1 MQGKEERAME
11 SRQPEGRRE
20 EMNRSEFLKTL
31 GMGAGA
37 LGLAAV
43 MGGTALAEEK
53 GEKKV
58 KYIVA
63 ITNGGNNPNRAILG
77 LLAAYTALD
86 KGFGEVTVWLTLE
99 GAELAH
105 KGKADKIDS
114 PIFKKFGSAAEL
126 IKKLKDGGASF
137 GVCPPCA
144 EYAGA
149 VAGDKYDFVEKK
161 GTDWLMKALTDSHVA
176 WM

>member
-1 MQGKEERAME
+1 ME
-11 SRQPEGRRE
+11 SRQAEQQQEAMDRG
-20 EMNRSEFLKTL
+20 EFLRTL

-43 MGGTALAEEK
+43 MGGTSAAAEEK
-53 GEKKV
+53 GEKKP
-58 KYIVA
+58 KYVVA

-86 KGFGEVTVWLTLE
+86 KGLGEVTVWLTLE
-99 GAELAH
+99 GADLAH
-105 KGKADKIDS
+105 KGKAERLDS
-114 PIFKKFGSAAEL
+114 PIFKKFGSAADL
-126 IKKLKDGGASF
+126 MKKLKDGGATF

-144 EYAGA
+144 DYAGS
-149 VAGDKYDFVEKK
+149 VGSDKYDFVEKK
-161 GTDWLMKALTDSHVA
+161 GTDWLMKVLPESQVA